1 MKLHLLF
8 SVIWLCLASVCG
20 VIYLNKPHVTFLVAG
35 SIACLLAL
43 TNLAMHVSSSPK
55 KPND

>member
-20 VIYLNKPHVTFLVAG
+20 VIYLNKPHVSFLVAG

-43 TNLAMHVSSSPK
+43 TNLAMQ
-55 KPND
+55 